1 MKIKKISLYVDT
13 VKNAALHETLRV
25 YDMTVEDTHTYVV
38 AGVVVSNSKRISLLD
53 TNALLSAGAPEVLRD
68 ASVVRGQ
75 KNEDY
80 WLQYM
85 SGFTPK
91 PPRVPYTYEKFI
103 NSLKASGINVLRQG
117 SKLQIM
123 AMTNAD
129 VDNLAEDR
137 VISSGETVR
146 FDKNMEPIKGGLF
159 DPQLTGGHNSGLWSK
174 IKLEEPLLNPVMEE
188 PVRRLLGL
196 TQKQLEGVVAGE
208 EIVGS
213 FGTGSKAIKKAL
225 EHLNIDKELDI
236 ARQQIR
242 SGKKTYK
249 DAAIRRLGYLKS
261 AKDNGVNP
269 ADWVLDS
276 VPVLPPMFRPVSI
289 MGNSGMPLV
298 SDPNYLY
305 KELIESNKNLKEM
318 RSELGDEG
326 VAHERRSLYQN
337 FKALT
342 GLTDPIH
349 PKLQEKNVKGI
360 LKSIFGSSPKLGVV
374 QRKLISSTVD
384 NVGRAV
390 VTPNP
395 DLDMDSLGIPKE
407 KAYEIFGKDV
417 VRELRRRG
425 LPITEALKHL
435 KERSKLATD
444 TLVNVMDKGVVIMN
458 RAPVLHKFGIMAF
471 KPQLVRSNTVEVP
484 PLVVKG
490 FGMDFDGDAV
500 QFHVPGSEE
509 ARKEALE
516 RLLPSKNLISPADF
530 KRPMHVPT
538 QEYAEGLYIAS
549 SGQSDRPERTFRNI
563 KDAIQAHQEKKIGWR
578 DRIKIMEDE
587 KE

>member
-1 MKIKKISLYVDT
+1 MKIKKITPYIDSI
-13 VKNAALHETLRV
+13 KNAAIHETLRV
-25 YDMTVEDTHTYVV
+25 YDVTVSGTHNYIV

-53 TNALLSAGAPEVLRD
+53 TNALLSAGATEVLRD
-68 ASVVRGQ
+68 AAVVRGQ

-80 WLQYM
+80 WLQFMAGYV
-85 SGFTPK
+85 PK
-91 PPRVPYTYEKFI
+91 TPRVPYVYEKFI

-123 AMTNAD
+123 ALTNSD
-129 VDNLAEDR
+129 IDNLAEDR
-137 VISSGETVR
+137 VIETGDTVR

-159 DPQLTGGHNSGLWSK
+159 DPKLTGGHNSNLWSK
-174 IKLEEPLLNPVMEE
+174 IKLDEPLLNPVMEE
-188 PVRRLLGL
+188 PTRRLLGL
-196 TQKQLEGVVAGE
+196 TQKQLESVISGE
-208 EIVGS
+208 QTLGS

-225 EHLNIDKELDI
+225 DNLNIDKELDI
-236 ARQQIR
+236 ARQQIK

-249 DAAIRRLGYLKS
+249 DSAKRKIGYLK
-261 AKDNGVNP
+261 AAQANGVNP

-276 VPVLPPMFRPVSI
+276 VPVLPPIFRPVSV
-289 MGNSGMPLV
+289 MSNSGMPLV

-305 KELIESNKNLKEM
+305 KELIESNNNLSSM
-318 RSELGDEG
+318 RKELGDDG

-349 PKLQEKNVKGI
+349 PKLVEKNVKGI
-360 LKSIFGSSPKLGVV
+360 LKSIFGSSPKLGTV

-395 DLDMDSLGIPKE
+395 DFDMDTIGIPKD
-407 KAYEIFGKDV
+407 KAYEVFGKDV
-417 VRELRRRG
+417 VRSLRRRG
-425 LPITEALKHL
+425 LPMTEALKHL
-435 KERSKLATD
+435 KDRSKLATD
-444 TLVNVMDKGVVIMN
+444 TLTDVMDNNVVIMN

-471 KPQLVRSNTVEVP
+471 RPQLVRSNTVEVSP
-484 PLVVKG
+484 MIVKG

-500 QFHVPGSEE
+500 QFHVPGSDE
-509 ARKEALE
+509 ARKEALD
-516 RLLPSKNLISPADF
+516 RLLPSKNLLSPADF

-538 QEYAEGLYIAS
+538 QEYAEGLYRAS
-549 SGQSDRPERTFRNI
+549 RGESDRSVRIFRNI
-563 KDAIQAHQEKKIGWR
+563 KDMIQAHKEN
-578 DRIKIMEDE
+578 RIRVDDKVHIMEDE